1 MIQSGLNLVNRIK
14 EHQIYPIGDMDM
26 GNWRVIE
33 TFSHVD
39 DEEYSRKDPDGY
51 GRYCSFIRGLF
62 DELRSYEESCTIE
75 VG

>member
-1 MIQSGLNLVNRIK
+1 MRK
-14 EHQIYPIGDMDM
+14 WM
-26 GNWRVIE
+26 VIE